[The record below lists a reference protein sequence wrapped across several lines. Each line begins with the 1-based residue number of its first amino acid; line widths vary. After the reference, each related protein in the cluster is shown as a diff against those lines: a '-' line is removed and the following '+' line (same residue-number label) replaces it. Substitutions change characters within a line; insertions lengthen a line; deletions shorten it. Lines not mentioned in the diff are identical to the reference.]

1 LAPREIERIGIVF
14 DHHGTS
20 KDIRWDV
27 GREINPAAVVDW
39 LKDPDVEAAFF
50 EKASL
55 RQIPFID
62 DLNDTT
68 RLALLHLD
76 EMHNVTELRT

>member
-1 LAPREIERIGIVF
+1 M
-14 DHHGTS
+14 
-20 KDIRWDV
+20 
-27 GREINPAAVVDW
+27 VDW

-55 RQIPFID
+55 RQIPFIAH
-62 DLNDTT
+62 LNDTT
-68 RLALLHLD
+68 RLALLQLD